1 MCHGCVSVG
10 ANAVGGCDDGA
21 CSGRCVAVDD
31 AVTVAAV
38 AIAVAAEGIPAL
50 VAITAADGA
59 FDRLGSVR
67 ASSSFASATRFARC
81 S

>member
-1 MCHGCVSVG
+1 
-10 ANAVGGCDDGA
+10 
-21 CSGRCVAVDD
+21 VAVDD